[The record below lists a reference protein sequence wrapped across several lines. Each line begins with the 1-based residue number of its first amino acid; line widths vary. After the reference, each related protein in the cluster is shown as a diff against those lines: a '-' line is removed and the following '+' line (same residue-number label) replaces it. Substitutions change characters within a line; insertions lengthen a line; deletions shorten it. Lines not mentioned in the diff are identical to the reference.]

1 MLTHGYKWEQ
11 GIERVG
17 QIFCT
22 IMSCVNSISFENAPD
37 KAWRI
42 NIRRAGIFF
51 NKMAS
56 VLLNFSNSA
65 RNLHARCANAGDIP
79 VLAELDLSSDR
90 ATKTSEV
97 HPASSKRPD
106 TPPQGKNAAR
116 LSWQHPRAPHEM
128 YSYHRAFWPDFL
140 HTALAFMF
148 KISFFNLHIRSDILS
163 LTIAFSL

>member
-1 MLTHGYKWEQ
+1 MLSHGYKWEQ

-42 NIRRAGIFF
+42 NIRTAGIFF

-65 RNLHARCANAGDIP
+65 RNLHARCANAVDIP

-90 ATKTSEV
+90 ATKTSAA

-116 LSWQHPRAPHEM
+116 LSWQHPRAPHEITTEL
-128 YSYHRAFWPDFL
+128 FDQ
-140 HTALAFMF
+140 
-148 KISFFNLHIRSDILS
+148 ISFTQPWLLCSKFP
-163 LTIAFSL
+163 FSICTSGLIFCP